1 MINFHWFTLF
11 VKLCTLLFFF
21 LELILRAFQNT
32 QAPHNHLQL
41 NKTMKIISLI
51 GDKQEALP
59 FKANRTANFED
70 GS

>member
-1 MINFHWFTLF
+1 MF
-11 VKLCTLLFFF
+11 FFF
-21 LELILRAFQNT
+21 LELILRAFQIT
-32 QAPHNHLQL
+32 QALHSHLL

-51 GDKQEALP
+51 GDKQEAWP